1 MRVFSNQATRVA
13 TPLALAISAALGA
26 MPAYG
31 QESSKTDD
39 KKVQTSQAQNAAK
52 AEGSTRLQAVTV
64 SSDWLGA
71 PTEAS
76 VKTYPGAR
84 DVVTETELHQS
95 GSRTVEDALRL
106 VPGVRTNDETGVGTL
121 PNIGIRGLNP
131 MRTEQTMILV
141 DGIPITL
148 APYGQ
153 TGMSLFPL
161 SMETVDRIDVA
172 RGGVAVHYGPNN
184 VGGVV
189 NFITRPIP
197 QKMTIG
203 ARENLTISENGH
215 VLTDTFARVGGFVSD
230 RFGIQLMAN
239 RIDGQSYR
247 DHSNTKVNN
256 LMLDADWLPTDSTEI
271 KGRLQY
277 YDADTELP
285 GALAPAAYEQDRE
298 QSTRPYDF
306 FKGDTVRG
314 SLVFNKTFANQS
326 EFSWTNFGHRSSR
339 EFGFGS
345 PLTAG
350 TPATAVS
357 TSPRDYWVFGTEPRY
372 TINLN
377 AGAKQKI
384 MLGARYMREEVDY
397 VVDSRNLATGAYT
410 VPRDWRFEND
420 AVALYASDTVHLL
433 NDRLKITPGVRYESA
448 KLYYVNKANSA
459 DFRNPTDDVLP
470 GLDVGYQASNQ
481 VFAFANYHQSLRP
494 VQYVHIVRGGAIA
507 AERAE
512 NYELGLRLTP
522 RPELSAT
529 ASLFRIKFKDKVEFD
544 RTASQF
550 RNLGEAQH
558 QGVETE
564 LTWSPVS
571 LPGLDLQASY
581 TYLDTEQLTG
591 TNATKGKE
599 LPFAS
604 HHQFTT
610 MANYRAGK
618 FNFNVN
624 GSYFSSAFSDAKNA
638 TTEVEIVNGNAV
650 LSGKDGIIPAYW
662 LWNAQVS
669 KDFRLNNTPM
679 QVGLGVNNIFDEDYY
694 FRGVD
699 YSFGRM
705 PGQGRS
711 YLLKLGVNI

>member
-1 MRVFSNQATRVA
+1 MRVFSKPATRVA

-26 MPAYG
+26 MPVYG
-31 QESSKTDD
+31 QEGSKTDD
-39 KKVQTSQAQNAAK
+39 KKVQTSQAQNTTK

-64 SSDWLGA
+64 SSDWLGV
-71 PTEAS
+71 PTEKS

-106 VPGVRTNDETGVGTL
+106 VPGVRTSDETGVGTL

-141 DGIPITL
+141 DGIPVTL

-161 SMETVDRIDVA
+161 TMETVDRIDVA

-247 DHSNTKVNN
+247 EHSDTKVNN
-256 LMLDADWLPTDSTEI
+256 LMLDADWFPSDSTEI

-285 GALAPAAYEQDRE
+285 GALTPEAYEQDRE

-326 EFSWTNFGHRSSR
+326 EFSWTNFGHRSER
-339 EFGFGS
+339 IFGFAS
-345 PLTAG
+345 VPAG
-350 TPATAVS
+350 GMASTPANAVL
-357 TSPRDYWVFGTEPRY
+357 TSPRNYWVFGTEPRY
-372 TINLN
+372 TFNLN

-397 VVDSRNLATGAYT
+397 VVDRRDLSSGAYT
-410 VPRDWRFEND
+410 VPQDRRFENN
-420 AVALYASDTVHLL
+420 AYAAFASDTFSLL
-433 NDRLKITPGVRYESA
+433 NDRLKVTPGVRYESVN
-448 KLYYVNKANSA
+448 LYFRNNNNGAEN
-459 DFRNPTDDVLP
+459 RNPTRDWLP
-470 GLDVGYQASNQ
+470 GLDIGYQASDKLF
-481 VFAFANYHQSLRP
+481 VFANYHESLRP
-494 VQYVHIVRGGAIA
+494 VQFVHIALGGDFVS
-507 AERAE
+507 ERAN
-512 NYELGLRLTP
+512 NYEAGLRLTP
-522 RPELSAT
+522 VRGLDTTLTYFRFDFDNKIELNAGS
-529 ASLFRIKFKDKVEFD
+529 
-544 RTASQF
+544 F
-550 RNLGEAQH
+550 RNLGKARH

-564 LTWSPVS
+564 LNWSPAA
-571 LPGLDLQASY
+571 LAGLDLQASY
-581 TYLDTEQLTG
+581 TYLDTEQLSAG
-591 TNATKGKE
+591 ENKGKD

-604 HHQFTT
+604 RHQFTT
-610 MANYRAGK
+610 MANYRAGT
-618 FNFNVN
+618 FNWNVN
-624 GSYFSSAFSDAKNA
+624 GSYFSSAFTDAAN
-638 TTEVEIVNGNAV
+638 TETEND
-650 LSGKDGIIPAYW
+650 SGSAGEIPAYW

-679 QVGLGVNNIFDEDYY
+679 QIGLGVNNIFDEDYY

-705 PGQGRS
+705 PGLGRS